1 MLTHINPKLPMRNK
15 AITRDFYINKLGF
28 EELGKEDYEG
38 YLMLK
43 KDNIEIHFFEFIGL
57 DPLENYG
64 QVYIR
69 TNNIEKWYDLALL
82 KQLHI
87 PMAGHLHVK
96 PWGQKEF
103 ALLDPDSNSLTFGQA
118 MLL

>member
-1 MLTHINPKLPMRNK
+1 MLTQISPKLPMRNK

-28 EELGKEDYEG
+28 EQLGKEDYDG

-43 KDNIEIHFFEFIGL
+43 KDDIEIHFFEFTGL
-57 DPLENYG
+57 NPAENYG

-69 TNNIEKWYDLALL
+69 TNHIEEWYSLALA
-82 KQLHI
+82 KQLNI
-87 PMAGHLHVK
+87 PQAGHLHLK

-118 MLL
+118 I